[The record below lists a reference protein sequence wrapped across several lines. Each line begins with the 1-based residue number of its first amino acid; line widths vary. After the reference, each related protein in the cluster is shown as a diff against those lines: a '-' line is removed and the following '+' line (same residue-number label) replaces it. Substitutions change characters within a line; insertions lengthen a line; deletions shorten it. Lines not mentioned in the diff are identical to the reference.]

1 MSGLGGQLVE
11 FGAEVF
17 VFALQL
23 VDEAGLLSDDAD
35 GGFGVE
41 PTGRRL
47 LESAD
52 RSRNAHNPG
61 GRPASRKILVGDSP
75 ARYRMTHT
83 RLNVS
88 A

>member
-23 VDEAGLLSDDAD
+23 VDAAGLLSDDAD

-41 PTGRRL
+41 FTGRL
-47 LESAD
+47 L
-52 RSRNAHNPG
+52 P
-61 GRPASRKILVGDSP
+61 
-75 ARYRMTHT
+75 YR
-83 RLNVS
+83 
-88 A
+88 